1 VRDVRGFAGSNE
13 SNGARALFAQSGG
26 SGPPPGQGGPGWGQG
41 QPGQGQPGQ
50 GGQGG
55 PGYGGGQ
62 PGQGGPPGGGYGG
75 PPQGQGPPPGQGPGW
90 GQGGSGGGYPPPNQK
105 NWGGGGGGKSR
116 TPMIVGAIV
125 LAVLLIGALVFF
137 VFMKGDGGNEE
148 YVTTVC
154 TEFSEWSESLSSVQ
168 QEFTPEAD
176 AAPADIKAD
185 VDAALETAVTETAE
199 LESELQDLEPPDIEN
214 GEEAH
219 EAIVGAISETKTVFE
234 DARSALAAVPADDP
248 VALTEAFT
256 TIGSDITTGATE
268 AFAALDEVDTPELE
282 EIQKDIPECEA
293 LSG

>member
-1 VRDVRGFAGSNE
+1 MRDFRGFGSSSE
-13 SNGARALFAQSGG
+13 TNGARALFAQSGG
-26 SGPPPGQGGPGWGQG
+26 SGPPPGQGGPPWG
-41 QPGQGQPGQ
+41 GQ

-90 GQGGSGGGYPPPNQK
+90 GQGSGGGGYPPPNQPNQK

-125 LAVLLIGALVFF
+125 LALLLIGALVFF
-137 VFMKGDGGNEE
+137 VFLKGDNNEE
-148 YVTTVC
+148 YVQTVC

-168 QEFTPEAD
+168 QEFTPEEG
-176 AAPADIKAD
+176 AAPEDIKAD
-185 VDAALETAVTETAE
+185 VDGALETAVTETAE
-199 LESELQDLEPPDIEN
+199 LESELKDLEPPDIEN

-219 EAIVGAISETKTVFE
+219 DAIVGAITQTKTVFE

-268 AFAALDEVDTPELE
+268 AFAALEEVDTPELE

-293 LSG
+293 LS